1 MMDMWGSL
9 SLQSL
14 GEVRFPDGMTY
25 WQVRWSNILII
36 YIYICQIQHSSSR
49 LLSRS
54 WKVTYSSRKLVFIR
68 LNSYDIHYK
77 VFSTCTTRNEIFK
90 LLHNFACLV
99 NWLIV
104 KEYFHKYLLNDRYL
118 DTYKMHMNGSKQDLT
133 NFSKRYWNQGKI
145 AIPVHVTGTTA

>member
-1 MMDMWGSL
+1 M
-9 SLQSL
+9 
-14 GEVRFPDGMTY
+14 
-25 WQVRWSNILII
+25 
-36 YIYICQIQHSSSR
+36 
-49 LLSRS
+49 
-54 WKVTYSSRKLVFIR
+54 FIR

-90 LLHNFACLV
+90 LLHNFACLG

>member
-1 MMDMWGSL
+1 MIFTTKYL
-9 SLQSL
+9 
-14 GEVRFPDGMTY
+14 VH
-25 WQVRWSNILII
+25 V
-36 YIYICQIQHSSSR
+36 QHEM
-49 LLSRS
+49 
-54 WKVTYSSRKLVFIR
+54 KF
-68 LNSYDIHYK
+68 
-77 VFSTCTTRNEIFK
+77 FK

-145 AIPVHVTGTTA
+145 AIPVHVTGTTAQHSLTENFTNYNTDFPKDKKKS